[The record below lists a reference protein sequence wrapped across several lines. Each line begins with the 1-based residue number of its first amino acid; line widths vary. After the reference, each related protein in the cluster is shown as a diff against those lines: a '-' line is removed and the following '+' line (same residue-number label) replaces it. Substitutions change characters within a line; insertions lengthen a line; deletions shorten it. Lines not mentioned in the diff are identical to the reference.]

1 ELTVGET
8 ATLPNWSRV
17 TVNSVPETTASEE
30 DPVASSGQHYLV
42 EVEYC
47 AAEEDGAVDPAH
59 GGMHR
64 GVPAASAH
72 VHEAVEDPLE
82 ARELTVGQC
91 ATGNVGFY
99 TIDDEPS
106 DLKVDFRPGDLGSLT
121 WAVED
126 DE

>member
-1 ELTVGET
+1 VPLVSFLFSLHY
-8 ATLPNWSRV
+8 ALPIYYV
-17 TVNSVPETTASEE
+17 
-30 DPVASSGQHYLV
+30 V

-47 AAEEDGAVDPAH
+47 AAEEDDSVDPEHFRMLH
-59 GGMHR
+59 GA
-64 GVPAASAH
+64 PAQLAH